1 MKELLD
7 EKLVGIL
14 TIGVIAV
21 VSLFRITEPADI
33 VIPCVTGI
41 AGFVT
46 GAAVEAVRKPPPLSP
61 PSRVLK

>member
-7 EKLVGIL
+7 EKIIGI
-14 TIGVIAV
+14 VAIAAIAI
-21 VSLFRITEPADI
+21 VSLMRLAEPSNI

-46 GAAVEAVRKPPPLSP
+46 GSAVEAIKQS
-61 PSRVLK
+61 K

>member
-1 MKELLD
+1 MDWTELLD

-14 TIGVIAV
+14 TIGAIAII
-21 VSLFRITEPADI
+21 SLFQLAEPANI

-46 GAAVEAVRKPPPLSP
+46 GAAVAVK
-61 PSRVLK
+61 K

>member
-1 MKELLD
+1 MWQELLD

-14 TIGVIAV
+14 TIGGIAI
-21 VSLFRITEPADI
+21 VSLFTIAEPADI

-46 GAAVEAVRKPPPLSP
+46 GAVMSTK
-61 PSRVLK
+61 K

>member
-7 EKLVGIL
+7 EKLVGI
-14 TIGVIAV
+14 VAIALIAI
-21 VSLFRITEPADI
+21 VSLFRLVEPSNI

-46 GAAVEAVRKPPPLSP
+46 GAAVEAVKKPLPL
-61 PSRVLK
+61 K

>member
-1 MKELLD
+1 MWKELVD

-21 VSLFRITEPADI
+21 VSLFRIAEPASI

-46 GAAVEAVRKPPPLSP
+46 GAVVAAK
-61 PSRVLK
+61 K

>member
-7 EKLVGIL
+7 EKLVGI
-14 TIGVIAV
+14 VAIASIAI
-21 VSLFRITEPADI
+21 VSLFKLVEPSNI

-46 GAAVEAVRKPPPLSP
+46 GAVAAK
-61 PSRVLK
+61 LK

>member
-1 MKELLD
+1 MWDKLFD

-14 TIGVIAV
+14 TIGAIAI
-21 VSLFRITEPADI
+21 VSLFKILEPTDI

-46 GAAVEAVRKPPPLSP
+46 GSALATK
-61 PSRVLK
+61 K

>member
-7 EKLVGIL
+7 EKLVGI
-14 TIGVIAV
+14 IAIALIAI
-21 VSLFRITEPADI
+21 VSLFKLAEPANI

-46 GAAVEAVRKPPPLSP
+46 GAAVEATKK
-61 PSRVLK
+61 LK

>member
-14 TIGVIAV
+14 AIASIAI
-21 VSLFRITEPADI
+21 VSLFKLAEPADI

-46 GAAVEAVRKPPPLSP
+46 GSALEAAKK
-61 PSRVLK
+61 LK

>member
-7 EKLVGIL
+7 EKLVGIVA
-14 TIGVIAV
+14 IAVIAV
-21 VSLFRITEPADI
+21 VSLFRLAEPADI

-46 GAAVEAVRKPPPLSP
+46 GS
-61 PSRVLK
+61 VLNAKLK

>member
-1 MKELLD
+1 MIKELLD

-14 TIGVIAV
+14 TIGAIAI
-21 VSLFRITEPADI
+21 VSLFKIVEPADI

-46 GAAVEAVRKPPPLSP
+46 GSVMQPRK
-61 PSRVLK
+61 